1 MLFLLFLYYLL
12 QGPSTD
18 AGPIPTIEHRSLT
31 GNHCNDL
38 GHCRTI
44 WNIVWSCLATIFSC
58 TWVAVHPNVPCPKKR
73 EANGWIGRYIR
84 NPLLSFVEHRLPL
97 FICALLVPEYV
108 LAWAIR
114 QFLTARKIAKGEIEL
129 RVKYLLIA
137 IILSKSL
144 LERGWSKTHGFFI
157 IMGGFHLFEHRPIKT
172 SNGDEFKLHDDDAP
186 LRPLAARDLYG
197 DDTYQS
203 IRADIDF
210 TSFMV
215 PTEEEI
221 KDKGKSDWL
230 AKSLVL
236 LQTSWFVV
244 QCISRAKEHLPITH
258 LEIVTLAYAA
268 MNFVIYIFWWSKP
281 LNVNRPVRV
290 FRKSEP
296 SATQQKV
303 ISRETRRSRVWE
315 LTWETIGNGFETIYT
330 FIAGGQDDDVDL
342 SGEDKVPIFWAD
354 NNSNG
359 EEVVFADLIMLGVGV
374 CYGAIHCIA
383 WGFSFPTHAELLMWR
398 ISSVAITAVPVYI
411 TSGLLLGVL
420 LAVMDFEIF
429 SKTIT
434 FFFSV
439 SGVTLYILARA
450 ITLVLVFTSLRDLP
464 PGAYETVHWTA
475 FIPHV

>member
-18 AGPIPTIEHRSLT
+18 AGPIPIIEHRSLM

-38 GHCRTI
+38 AHCRTI
-44 WNIVWSCLATIFSC
+44 WNIVWGCVVTIFSC

-73 EANGWIGRYIR
+73 EANGWIERYIR

-108 LAWAIR
+108 LAWSIR
-114 QFLTARKIAKGEIEL
+114 QFLVARKIAKGEIEL
-129 RVKYLLIA
+129 CVKYLSIA

-172 SNGDEFKLHDDDAP
+172 SNNDEFKLHDDDVP

-203 IRADIDF
+203 IRVDIDF
-210 TSFMV
+210 TSFTV

-236 LQTSWFVV
+236 LQTSWFVM
-244 QCISRAKEHLPITH
+244 QCIARAIEHLPITH

-268 MNFVIYIFWWSKP
+268 MNFVIYIFWWNKP

-290 FRKSEP
+290 FRKSER
-296 SATQQKV
+296 SATQHQV

-315 LTWETIGNGFETIYT
+315 LTWEEIGEGLKTIAI
-330 FIAGGQDDDVDL
+330 FIVGSQDDDVDL
-342 SGEDKVPIFWAD
+342 RREDRVPRFWANGEDEQ
-354 NNSNG
+354 G
-359 EEVVFADLIMLGVGV
+359 TADLIVLGVGV
-374 CYGAIHCIA
+374 CFGAIHCIS
-383 WGFSFPTHAELLMWR
+383 WGFSFPTHAELLIWR
-398 ISSVAITAVPVYI
+398 VSCVAITAVPIYI
-411 TSGLLLGVL
+411 SLGLLLGAWLADMIGDTVL
-420 LAVMDFEIF
+420 YFIP
-429 SKTIT
+429 I
-434 FFFSV
+434 
-439 SGVTLYILARA
+439 SGGVLYILARA
-450 ITLVLVFTSLRDLP
+450 VTLILAFTSLRDLP
-464 PGAYETVHWTA
+464 PGAYETVHWTT